1 MIQKESDPSGIY
13 LTLTNDVGLSLTLSE
28 LGAGIYE
35 IAYDGKKMSIAPSTH
50 RPYEVS
56 SAYFGKTIGRIS
68 GRIKDA
74 ILPWRGKE
82 YEIGQNEGFNTL
94 HGGPRGFSYQT
105 FGLVDHYENEKELV
119 AKFNN
124 VSFSGDMG
132 FPGEVEVN
140 VIYTLSK
147 TEPTFT
153 ITYEIVSK
161 EATPVGLTNHTYFN
175 LGGKANVTK
184 DFLQVK
190 ADAIYELD
198 EEMIPLKPIALSP
211 LFDLN
216 KGKAIGEIAD
226 DPSLIGTKPNGLDH
240 IYRLKQE
247 EGSKVILENE
257 DYRLEIQT
265 DFPCCCIYADNYPR
279 DGMILNTGLPE
290 ERHSAIAIEPCEK
303 PGDFEAMCVSPEAK
317 KTRRI
322 TYTFL
327 RKGE

>member
-94 HGGPRGFSYQT
+94 HGGPRGFSYQA

-153 ITYEIVSK
+153 ITYEIASK

-216 KGKAIGEIAD
+216 KGKTIGEIAD

-247 EGSKVILENE
+247 EGPKVILEND

-290 ERHSAIAIEPCEK
+290 ERHSGDISLIFLTNFSEIARQ
-303 PGDFEAMCVSPEAK
+303 FH
-317 KTRRI
+317 
-322 TYTFL
+322 
-327 RKGE
+327 